1 MADFNLGAEV
11 SMDVDPIKASTRTL
25 ERELKNINKS
35 LRSQRSEFK
44 KNELS
49 AEQLANREKDL
60 GKAIT
65 AQEGLLKN
73 DKIAWKMLELKSV
86 NLM

>member
-11 SMDVDPIKASTRTL
+11 SMDVDPIKASSRTL

-44 KNELS
+44 RNELS
-49 AEQLANREKDL
+49 LNNSPIEKKL
-60 GKAIT
+60 R
-65 AQEGLLKN
+65 
-73 DKIAWKMLELKSV
+73 
-86 NLM
+86 

>member
-11 SMDVDPIKASTRTL
+11 SMDVDPIKSSSRTL

-44 KNELS
+44 KTS
-49 AEQLANREKDL
+49 
-60 GKAIT
+60 
-65 AQEGLLKN
+65 
-73 DKIAWKMLELKSV
+73 
-86 NLM
+86 

>member
-11 SMDVDPIKASTRTL
+11 SMDVDPKSLLENIRKRT
-25 ERELKNINKS
+25 KNINKS

-44 KNELS
+44 RNELS
-49 AEQLANREKDL
+49 SNNSPIEKNL
-60 GKAIT
+60 GKAIK

-73 DKIAWKMLELKSV
+73 DKIVYKMLEQKSV

>member
-11 SMDVDPIKASTRTL
+11 SMDVDPIKASSRTL

-44 KNELS
+44 RNELS
-49 AEQLANREKDL
+49 LEQLDREKL
-60 GKAIT
+60 R
-65 AQEGLLKN
+65 
-73 DKIAWKMLELKSV
+73 
-86 NLM
+86 

>member
-11 SMDVDPIKASTRTL
+11 SMDVDPIKSSSRTL
-25 ERELKNINKS
+25 ERELRTSINLYVLNVQN
-35 LRSQRSEFK
+35 LR

-65 AQEGLLKN
+65 AQEGLLKTTR
-73 DKIAWKMLELKSV
+73 
-86 NLM
+86 